1 MQRYASIHRRHK
13 AANLFS
19 QLRFRQIRGI
29 LSMNFSRHASA
40 ILLGFGILAG
50 AGGGAAWSQEELVMP
65 YACDARGG
73 GVRLYPA
80 PQQSYRIYGKREK
93 WLFRYCSPN
102 APDRCHHWMLHQ
114 FDVDCGGM
122 RVPWIRVAEAS
133 SPDGRAWVEDG
144 RMTLKLGSAEA
155 SPREERMARRRWWR
169 HRGAYPADER
179 ERFDGPS
186 GPHSEMVELPAGFAP
201 VLGTRA
207 QFLGVPPGE
216 MSSEPEERGSDIAT
230 VVPAKPP
237 APAPQKRE
245 ATPAAQPKEA
255 PAQAIKPPAPTP
267 AKRET
272 AKAAETAPAAEKSV
286 PKADAAQ
293 KSEPA
298 PQAKPE
304 KAATPAPKAETATGT
319 AIAPTIINKQGAPAQ
334 PSPAPAALPPDMG
347 TATVGEATSTSS
359 ASATQAQVSAASS
372 PAATATA
379 EPPAQVAPD
388 GGSPI
393 ATGSLRDQG
402 AHERPPSLLQ
412 AQTLTIGFVL
422 FGVLAASS
430 FVFWSRRQE
439 RARLGTLVR
448 RDIASVTFGGEPHA
462 ASSPAPLAPH
472 IPQALPDSMGAGQA
486 GPSEI
491 GIEMPATPQEALQVL
506 GASPDASIDV
516 IKKIVDGL
524 RQSWHPDLAKSED
537 DRLYREQRVKQINV
551 AWDILSGRRSAA

>member
-1 MQRYASIHRRHK
+1 MKS
-13 AANLFS
+13 
-19 QLRFRQIRGI
+19 
-29 LSMNFSRHASA
+29 SRHASA
-40 ILLGFGILAG
+40 ILLGLGILAAPG
-50 AGGGAAWSQEELVMP
+50 NSEAWSQEELVMP

-80 PQQSYRIYGKREK
+80 PQQSYRIYGRREK

-114 FDVDCGGM
+114 FDVDCGGI

-155 SPREERMARRRWWR
+155 SPREERMRRRWWR

-207 QFLGVPPGE
+207 QFVGTPPGE
-216 MSSEPEERGSDIAT
+216 MSSEPEERSSDIAA

-237 APAPQKRE
+237 TPAPQKRE
-245 ATPAAQPKEA
+245 VAPAAQPKDA
-255 PAQAIKPPAPTP
+255 AAQAIKPSALAP

-272 AKAAETAPAAEKSV
+272 AKAAEAAPPAEKSA

-298 PQAKPE
+298 PQAKSE
-304 KAATPAPKAETATGT
+304 KAATPAPKPETGT
-319 AIAPTIINKQGAPAQ
+319 AIAPTIINKPQGAGAE
-334 PSPAPAALPPDMG
+334 PSPAPAASPPDTG
-347 TATVGEATSTSS
+347 TATVAETTSTSS
-359 ASATQAQVSAASS
+359 ASTTQAQVGAASS
-372 PAATATA
+372 PAATAAA
-379 EPPAQVAPD
+379 EPPAQVAAD
-388 GGSPI
+388 DANPI

-402 AHERPPSLLQ
+402 ANERPPSLLQ
-412 AQTLTIGFVL
+412 TQTLTIGFVL

-430 FVFWSRRQE
+430 FVLWSRRQE

-462 ASSPAPLAPH
+462 ATLPAPLAPH
-472 IPQALPDSMGAGQA
+472 LPQARPDSMEAGQA

-491 GIEMPATPQEALQVL
+491 SLEMPATPQEALQVL
-506 GASPDASIDV
+506 GASPDAPIDV

-537 DRLYREQRVKQINV
+537 DRLYREQRITQINV